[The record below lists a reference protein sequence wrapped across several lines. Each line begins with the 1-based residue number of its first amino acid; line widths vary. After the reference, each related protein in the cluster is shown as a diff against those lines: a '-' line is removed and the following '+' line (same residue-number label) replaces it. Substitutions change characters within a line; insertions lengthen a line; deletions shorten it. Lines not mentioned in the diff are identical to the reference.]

1 MYEAQN
7 WGYMSDRADI
17 VPTLLKVMASLGSGL
32 CTLLATG
39 WKVSVIW
46 ISNFRIFE
54 QSISK
59 SWDNRV
65 ALLRKQ
71 EF

>member
-1 MYEAQN
+1 
-7 WGYMSDRADI
+7 MSNKADI
-17 VPTLLKVMASLGSGL
+17 VPTLLEVVASLGSRI

-46 ISNFRIFE
+46 ISDFRMFE
-54 QSISK
+54 QSVSK